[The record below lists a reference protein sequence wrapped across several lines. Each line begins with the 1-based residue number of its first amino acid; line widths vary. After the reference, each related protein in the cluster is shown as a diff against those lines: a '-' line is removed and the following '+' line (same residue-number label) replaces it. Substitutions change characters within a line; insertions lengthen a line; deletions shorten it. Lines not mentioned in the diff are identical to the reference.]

1 MMKAIAEFC
10 RATRQSPPLT
20 PGEYARCIMESLA
33 FAYVDVLETL
43 KNLLGMGFARVHI
56 VGGGCLNTTLCS
68 WTADACGLPVYAGP
82 VEATA
87 LGNGLVQAIADGVF
101 ASLEEARRAVGASFP
116 CTVYQP
122 GNGEVWSRQWERYC
136 DVVSHTPAEV

>member
-1 MMKAIAEFC
+1 
-10 RATRQSPPLT
+10 
-20 PGEYARCIMESLA
+20 MESLA

-43 KNLLGMGFARVHI
+43 QNLLEVRFARVHI

-68 WTADACGLPVYAGP
+68 WTADACGVPVYAGP

-101 ASLEEARRAVGASFP
+101 ASLQEARQAIGASFP
-116 CTVYQP
+116 CTIYP
-122 GNGEVWSRQWERYC
+122 PRNSEDWSRRREHYRE
-136 DVVSHTPAEV
+136 VVNQNRP